1 MTAIAKLRVKVVA
14 GASQNRIV
22 GWLGLTLKLR
32 VHAQPEKGKAN
43 SAVVALLADSLGIPA
58 RNINIASGQT
68 SRTKVVEIRGMS
80 DAELHKKIDCLAGI
94 PTGERKGQLR
104 SCSPAC

>member
-1 MTAIAKLRVKVVA
+1 MTAIAKLSVKVVA

-22 GWLGLTLKLR
+22 GWLGRTLKLR
-32 VHAQPEKGKAN
+32 VRAQPEKGKAN
-43 SAVVALLADSLGIPA
+43 SAVVALLAVSLGIPA

-80 DAELHKKIDCLAGI
+80 DAELHKKIDCLA
-94 PTGERKGQLR
+94 T
-104 SCSPAC
+104 